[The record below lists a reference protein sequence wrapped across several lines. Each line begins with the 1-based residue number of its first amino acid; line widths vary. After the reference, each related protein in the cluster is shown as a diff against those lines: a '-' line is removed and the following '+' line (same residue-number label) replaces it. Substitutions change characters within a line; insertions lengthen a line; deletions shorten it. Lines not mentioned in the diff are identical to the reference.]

1 MTQQVV
7 MDFIKTYFD
16 NERRLVT
23 ENFYFFVSLSK
34 MLNTL
39 ILGFFIKLPI
49 FNIIFKFLNH
59 KFLNKILSIKIST
72 ITIYLILSTS

>member
-16 NERRLVT
+16 NERILVT